1 VTAPRCSPPPGTR
14 PAAWPGCTRSGAWRS
29 WPAGR
34 LEGAVFAEFLT
45 DRDGEIGREAA
56 RMIGD
61 VKAALAPKL
70 LPLLMDTAPRA
81 RYFAAEAIART
92 AYKPGGAAV
101 VDMLVDNDGDD
112 MYIQHVGAIA
122 LAAIGD
128 AKALEAWSTHAKPAV
143 RSAAVVAL
151 GRMKHAGVARF
162 LKDAD
167 AAIATDAARAIN
179 DDGSIIGGCRRWRRR

>member
-1 VTAPRCSPPPGTR
+1 
-14 PAAWPGCTRSGAWRS
+14 
-29 WPAGR
+29 
-34 LEGAVFAEFLT
+34 
-45 DRDGEIGREAA
+45 
-56 RMIGD
+56 MIGD